1 MVAAAIGTTGATKSS
16 SLNFSAVHN
25 KLCSWADVFGSPV
38 LCRLVF
44 LRRSS
49 SSGKSVR
56 TVSTVFTTAGAKRS

>member
-1 MVAAAIGTTGATKSS
+1 MVAAAIGATGATKSS
-16 SLNFSAVHN
+16 SLNFSAVHS
-25 KLCSWADVFGSPV
+25 KLCPWAGVFDSPV

-56 TVSTVFTTAGAKRS
+56 TVSTVSTTARAKRS